1 MEFFIFPYF
10 ITLSVF
16 ISSLLT
22 LKIPLFRNN
31 RGGISLLSDG
41 TYPSLSTYAHR
52 RRSHANSHCNFYL
65 IYITSLYILFV
76 RALFD

>member
-31 RGGISLLSDG
+31 RGGISLSSDG
-41 TYPSLSTYAHR
+41 TYAHR
-52 RRSHANSHCNFYL
+52 RRSHANAHCNFYL